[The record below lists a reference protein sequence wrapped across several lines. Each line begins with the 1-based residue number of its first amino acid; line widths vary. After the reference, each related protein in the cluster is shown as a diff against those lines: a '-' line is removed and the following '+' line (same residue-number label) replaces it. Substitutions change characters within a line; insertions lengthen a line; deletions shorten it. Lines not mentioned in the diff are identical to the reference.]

1 MTDTL
6 PYRRQGMTQRE
17 RKGCQ
22 DGGRFPDRWL
32 GDMITACG
40 MTCRNLILGGVCNEL
55 TKSILGCAD
64 HRAAGAYAGR
74 MGRYLA
80 GDIQSTDGI
89 AENGRRVQANGRA
102 DLESSVS
109 AAADRYD
116 HGF

>member
-1 MTDTL
+1 
-6 PYRRQGMTQRE
+6 
-17 RKGCQ
+17 
-22 DGGRFPDRWL
+22 
-32 GDMITACG
+32 

-74 MGRYLA
+74 VGRYLA

-102 DLESSVS
+102 DSAYHYVPRSMRVALHDSEGNVSSP
-109 AAADRYD
+109 RPIQI
-116 HGF
+116 F